1 MERKRMQFHSYGDK
15 KNKTILALH
24 GMLCDWQKFREL
36 LKPLE
41 ETYYVIYPAMTG
53 CYDGS
58 ENFVSFAK
66 ESEQIEAYVTEN
78 LGGELYAV
86 WGASQGA
93 TVLTELL
100 ARNRISIEKAILD
113 GVYLA
118 HQGKICAKLGL
129 KAFLKMQ
136 KNGGQISKRM
146 QVVSKLMGLGK
157 EDLAEYSLM
166 YWGSSKE
173 CMQANLIENYT
184 YRVNEDISKTET
196 KVYLWCGSKEPYAIK
211 SHEIL
216 KKYLKNYE
224 EHIWPNVG
232 HGVMLYFHTDEYVDA
247 VRETLKE

>member
-1 MERKRMQFHSYGDK
+1 MQFHSYGDK

-24 GMLCDWQKFREL
+24 GMLCDWQNFREL

-58 ENFVSFAK
+58 ENFVSFAN
-66 ESEQIEAYVTEN
+66 ECEQIEKYIHIN
-78 LGGELYAV
+78 LGGEIYAV

-100 ARNRISIEKAILD
+100 ARNRLHIEKAILD

-118 HQGKICAKLGL
+118 HQGKICAKLML
-129 KAFLKMQ
+129 RAFLKMQ
-136 KNGGQISKRM
+136 KNDGQISKWM
-146 QVVSKLMGLGK
+146 QIASKLMGLGK
-157 EDLAEYSLM
+157 EELAEYSLM
-166 YWGSSKE
+166 YWGSSTE
-173 CMQANLIENYT
+173 SMRANLIENYT
-184 YRVNEDISKTET
+184 YRVNEGIGKTET

-216 KKYLKNYE
+216 KKYLNNYE
-224 EHIWPNVG
+224 ERIWPNVG
-232 HGVMLYFHTDEYVDA
+232 HGVMLYFHTDEYIDA
-247 VRETLKE
+247 LKGMLNQS

>member
-1 MERKRMQFHSYGDK
+1 MQFHVFGDK
-15 KNKTILALH
+15 NNKSLLALH
-24 GMLCDWQKFREL
+24 GMICDWHKFREL

-58 ENFVSFAK
+58 EDFASFGK
-66 ESEQIEAYVTEN
+66 ECEHIEKYVTEN

-100 ARNRISIEKAILD
+100 ARNRVRIEKAILD

-118 HQGKICAKLGL
+118 HQGKLCAKLGL
-129 KAFLKMQ
+129 RAFLKMQ
-136 KNGGQISKRM
+136 KNGGQISKGM
-146 QVVSKLMGLGK
+146 QTVSRLMGLGK

-173 CMQANLIENYT
+173 SMRANLIENYT
-184 YRVNEDISKTET
+184 YRVNEDISKSET

-216 KKYLKNYE
+216 KKHLKNYE
-224 EHIWPNVG
+224 ERIWPNVG
-232 HGVMLYFHTDEYVDA
+232 HGVMLYFHTDEYVEA
-247 VRETLKE
+247 IKETLNQKERE